1 MLLRLGSA
9 LLDLVVPLG
18 CAGCA
23 RPSIGQAVCERCA
36 VALGGPAREVRPR
49 PVPTGLPPVA
59 AVGAYDGVLREL
71 ILAHK
76 EHGRLALARPL
87 GLALARAA
95 AYQVAAAGAEATGLT
110 LVPVPS
116 QRRTTRHRGHDP
128 VLRMAAVAAGSLR
141 TLGVVARVDPVLRV
155 RRRVADQAGLG
166 ATERQANVAGALAVR
181 PGAAARL
188 GGGPVIVVDDVLT
201 TGSTLAEA
209 ARALQSGQAQVVGAA
224 VICATRRRA
233 EGADLDA
240 ASPLD

>member
-1 MLLRLGSA
+1 MLLHLGSA

-23 RPSIGQAVCERCA
+23 RPSVGRAVCERCA
-36 VALGGPAREVRPR
+36 AALVGPVHEVRPR
-49 PVPTGLPPVA
+49 PVPSGLPPVA

-76 EHGRLALARPL
+76 EQGRLALARPL
-87 GLALARAA
+87 GLALARGV
-95 AYQVAAAGAEATGLT
+95 AYRVAAGGAELPGVT

-116 QRRTTRHRGHDP
+116 QRRSTRRRGHDP
-128 VLRMAAVAAGSLR
+128 LLRMAEVAAGSLR
-141 TLGVVARVDPVLRV
+141 SVGVVARVDPVLRV

-166 ATERQANVAGALAVR
+166 AAERRANLAGALGVR

-188 GGGPVIVVDDVLT
+188 GLGPVVLVDDILT
-201 TGSTLAEA
+201 TGSTLTEA
-209 ARALQSGQAQVVGAA
+209 ARALRSCEVHLLGAA

-233 EGADLDA
+233 EGVDLDA

>member
-1 MLLRLGSA
+1 MLQHLGSA

-23 RPSIGQAVCERCA
+23 RPSIGRAVCERCA
-36 VALGGPAREVRPR
+36 DALGGPARAVCPR
-49 PVPTGLPPVA
+49 PIPSGIPPVA

-95 AYQVAAAGAEATGLT
+95 AYQVATVGAARPGVT

-116 QRRTTRHRGHDP
+116 QRRSTRRRGHDP
-128 VLRMAAVAAGSLR
+128 VLRMATVAAGSLR
-141 TLGVVARVDPVLRV
+141 SVGVVARVDPVLRV
-155 RRRVADQAGLG
+155 RRRVADQSGLG
-166 ATERQANVAGALAVR
+166 ATERRANVAGALGVR

-188 GGGPVIVVDDVLT
+188 GGPVILVDDIVT

-209 ARALQSGQAQVVGAA
+209 ARALRASRARVVGAA
-224 VICATRRRA
+224 VICATNRRA